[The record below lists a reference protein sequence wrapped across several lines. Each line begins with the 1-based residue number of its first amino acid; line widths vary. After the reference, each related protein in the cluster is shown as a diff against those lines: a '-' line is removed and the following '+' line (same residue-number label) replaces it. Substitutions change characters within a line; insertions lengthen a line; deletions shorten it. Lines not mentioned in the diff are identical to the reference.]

1 MRRAEDVLE
10 RSMHSQTCPSDLIRF
25 AEHLAAIAGAVV
37 RKHFRNPKLTV
48 EAKPDLSPVTDADRA
63 VEAALREE
71 VARAH
76 PAHGFVGEEF
86 DPVQPEAELVWVVD
100 PIDGTK
106 AFLAGKPT
114 FGTLIALLRRGK
126 PLLGV
131 IDHPALRERWV
142 GALGHPTAHNG
153 KPVRARRC
161 PELSAAV
168 LYASSPEMF
177 QGADRDRFEALRS
190 QVRVNGWGGDCLAYG
205 LLASGFVDLVAE
217 AAMGPHDFLPLVP
230 VVEGAGGRITDWEGR
245 ALGLS
250 VGTKGRVLASGDP
263 ALHEQALTRLAG

>member
-1 MRRAEDVLE
+1 MQ
-10 RSMHSQTCPSDLIRF
+10 SQTCPPDLTRF
-25 AEHLAAIAGAVV
+25 AEHLADVAAAVV
-37 RKHFRNPKLTV
+37 GRHFRNAALTV
-48 EAKPDLSPVTDADRA
+48 EAKPDLSPVTQADR
-63 VEAALREE
+63 EIEQALRRE
-71 VARAH
+71 VAAAH
-76 PAHGFVGEEF
+76 PDHGFVGEEF
-86 DPVQPEAELVWVVD
+86 EPLNPDADRVWVVD

-114 FGTLIALLRRGK
+114 FGTLIALLQQGK

-131 IDHPALRERWV
+131 IAHPALGERWI
-142 GALGHPTAHNG
+142 GAAGRPTLHNG
-153 KPVRARRC
+153 RPVQARRC
-161 PELSAAV
+161 PALNAAV

-177 QGADRDRFEALRS
+177 KDEERDRFEALRS
-190 QVRVNGWGGDCLAYG
+190 AVRVNGWGTDCLAYG

-217 AAMGPHDFLPLVP
+217 ASMGPHDFLPLVP

-245 ALGLS
+245 ALTLS

>member
-1 MRRAEDVLE
+1 MERRMQA
-10 RSMHSQTCPSDLIRF
+10 RTCPPDLISF
-25 AEHLAAIAGAVV
+25 AEHLADVAGAVV
-37 RKHFRNPKLTV
+37 RRHFRNPALTV

-63 VEAALREE
+63 IEEALRAE

-76 PAHGFVGEEF
+76 PGHGFVGEEF
-86 DPVQPEAELVWVVD
+86 EPVEPDAEHVWVVD

-114 FGTLIALLRRGK
+114 FGTLIALLRQGK

-131 IDHPALRERWV
+131 IDHPALGERWI
-142 GALGHPTAHNG
+142 GASGHPTTHNG
-153 KPVRARRC
+153 KTVQARRC
-161 PELSAAV
+161 PELKAAV

-177 QGADRDRFEALRS
+177 KGAERDRFEALRS
-190 QVRVNGWGGDCLAYG
+190 SVRVNGWGTDCLAYG

-217 AAMGPHDFLPLVP
+217 SSMGPHDFLPLVP

-245 ALGLS
+245 ALGLT
-250 VGTKGRVLASGDP
+250 VGTKGRVLAAGDP
-263 ALHEQALTRLAG
+263 QLHEQALTRLKR

>member
-1 MRRAEDVLE
+1 MRAE
-10 RSMHSQTCPSDLIRF
+10 TCPPELIRF
-25 AEHLAAIAGAVV
+25 AEHLADVAGSVV
-37 RKHFRNPKLTV
+37 RKHFRNPALTV
-48 EAKPDLSPVTDADRA
+48 EAKPDLSPVTQADR
-63 VEAALREE
+63 EIEQALRRE
-71 VARAH
+71 VVAAH
-76 PAHGFVGEEF
+76 PDHGFVGEEF
-86 DPVQPEAELVWVVD
+86 DPLNPDAEHVWVVD

-114 FGTLIALLRRGK
+114 FGTLIALLRNGK

-131 IDHPALRERWV
+131 IDHPALGERWI
-142 GALGHPTAHNG
+142 GAAGHPTTHNG
-153 KPVRARRC
+153 KPVRGRRC
-161 PELSAAV
+161 PELKAAV

-190 QVRVNGWGGDCLAYG
+190 QVRVNGWGTDCLAYG

-217 AAMGPHDFLPLVP
+217 ASMGPHDFLPLVP

-245 ALGLS
+245 ALGLA

-263 ALHEQALTRLAG
+263 ALHEQALTRLGR